1 MKKFKDSSVE
11 KIIQLKK
18 YECLY
23 EWTSLEVRVSLICTV
38 FFAVLFPMTCEFG
51 KNINSLKSIVS
62 LYDNIGIA
70 FIGYLGV
77 IMAGLAML
85 ISLISNKLYYYLKNK
100 NAIQQLENLLYGYYM
115 LVLLAAIQIVCSFII
130 HCICLLN
137 IPITLMIFAVD
148 WLVALV
154 LFYLLIFTI
163 FYTVKQIGVGLQLF
177 DILNTLEQNIK
188 RNKIT

>member
-85 ISLISNKLYYYLKNK
+85 ISLISNKLYCYLKNK

-188 RNKIT
+188 KEIK

>member
-38 FFAVLFPMTCEFG
+38 FFAVLFPMACEFG